1 MTINKYMKKMKFFKI
16 LTIILLMVP
25 SFYNVLLASNCSSH
39 KVSENEN
46 TDTQLNYNFPC
57 EISGVILIAESEEI
71 CSKLNKKISSHDH
84 D

>member
-1 MTINKYMKKMKFFKI
+1 MKLFKV

-25 SFYNVLLASNCSSH
+25 SYYNMSLAGNSSTH
-39 KVSENEN
+39 EVSENEN
-46 TDTQLNYNFPC
+46 TENQLNYDFPC
-57 EISGVILIAESEEI
+57 EISGIILMAESEEI